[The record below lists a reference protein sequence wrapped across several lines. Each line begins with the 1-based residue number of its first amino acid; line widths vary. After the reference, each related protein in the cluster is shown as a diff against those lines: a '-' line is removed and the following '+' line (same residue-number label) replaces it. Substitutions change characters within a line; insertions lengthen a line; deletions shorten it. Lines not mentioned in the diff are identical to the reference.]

1 MPSYSNIN
9 TNEEEV
15 FLTPRIY
22 EKDDSLVEV
31 LSSLYWRK
39 NNHFRLS
46 GVKAK
51 ASPDKLSPIK
61 IIGDNETPSLE
72 DSSIMAKQ
80 ANEDES
86 EIKLFPNEF
95 N

>member
-1 MPSYSNIN
+1 
-9 TNEEEV
+9 
-15 FLTPRIY
+15 
-22 EKDDSLVEV
+22 
-31 LSSLYWRK
+31 
-39 NNHFRLS
+39 
-46 GVKAK
+46 VKAK